1 MPQGKYRKKAF
12 RPAALQSQV
21 KLMDDL
27 AEFEEFK
34 AEVLPQL
41 RADLRKGMSAKQLR
55 EKYMALMEARKIS
68 IALGSL
74 EEGVAVQAIKD
85 AQDRQ
90 EGRATEKKTITHKY
104 EEIPD
109 EELDAILKSEAEDLN
124 EILN

>member
-1 MPQGKYRKKAF
+1 
-12 RPAALQSQV
+12 
-21 KLMDDL
+21 MDDL